1 GIHGRRQGM
10 ASPAGCGPAGTA
22 VRAGG
27 APIHD
32 RARGACVRQGGR
44 RRHAGLVARRRG
56 PSHRRGRRPGHRAG
70 QHRQP
75 GAGGRQPDRRRCVRQ
90 RRRTDHG
97 DPEQRVERADPARH
111 RGQRAFPRRAV
122 TVRHV
127 LLLAAL
133 LAPSAA
139 AAAGAIDLRVPH
151 GGGYSVPVTSL
162 KEARFRATVRQQ
174 YDFSCGSAAVATLL
188 TYQYGVP
195 VDEAEV
201 FRYMYATGDQA
212 RIRAKG
218 FSLLDMRRYL
228 ASRGFTADGF
238 QEPLDRLL
246 EQGLP
251 AIVLIDDRGYR
262 HFVVVRGLRQGRV
275 LVADPARGT
284 RAIARR
290 DFDRMWDNRLLF
302 VVHNRRELASFNQAR
317 DWDAAPAAP
326 LHMGIQRQG
335 LRDVVIPRRGPG
347 DIWWRTGSPHCSC
360 WPCRGPAH
368 RRPRAASRGRC
379 GRGLWI
385 RPRSTRSAA
394 DSPCR
399 RACGSRSA
407 SNAPCTS
414 TARWSWRSASTW
426 PTSAAPAPRRRASW
440 RRWRRRSWS
449 RSAGPAR
456 SWRSRPGW

>member
-1 GIHGRRQGM
+1 M
-10 ASPAGCGPAGTA
+10 
-22 VRAGG
+22 
-27 APIHD
+27 
-32 RARGACVRQGGR
+32 
-44 RRHAGLVARRRG
+44 
-56 PSHRRGRRPGHRAG
+56 
-70 QHRQP
+70 
-75 GAGGRQPDRRRCVRQ
+75 
-90 RRRTDHG
+90 
-97 DPEQRVERADPARH
+97 
-111 RGQRAFPRRAV
+111 
-122 TVRHV
+122 TVRHA

-212 RIRAKG
+212 RIRAEG

-335 LRDVVIPRRGPG
+335 LGDVVIPRRGPG
-347 DIWWRTGSPHCSC
+347 DI
-360 WPCRGPAH
+360 
-368 RRPRAASRGRC
+368 
-379 GRGLWI
+379 
-385 RPRSTRSAA
+385 
-394 DSPCR
+394 
-399 RACGSRSA
+399 
-407 SNAPCTS
+407 
-414 TARWSWRSASTW
+414 
-426 PTSAAPAPRRRASW
+426 
-440 RRWRRRSWS
+440 
-449 RSAGPAR
+449 
-456 SWRSRPGW
+456 